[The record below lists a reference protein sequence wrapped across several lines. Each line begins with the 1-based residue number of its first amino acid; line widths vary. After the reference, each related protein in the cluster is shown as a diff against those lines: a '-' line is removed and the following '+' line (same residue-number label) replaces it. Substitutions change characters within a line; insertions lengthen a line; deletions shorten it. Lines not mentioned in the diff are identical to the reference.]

1 MPFDWDARADCT
13 AWFCK
18 ANVAYI
24 TVETLALL
32 AQLRCL
38 IGGARTVAACWGRRP
53 RRSLLLHVSTPS
65 GPIPRSIDK
74 PGGVIDTKPSL

>member
-24 TVETLALL
+24 TVEKL
-32 AQLRCL
+32 CL
-38 IGGARTVAACWGRRP
+38 HSFGASLVVRGP
-53 RRSLLLHVSTPS
+53 SLLVGADGLGAVYFYT
-65 GPIPRSIDK
+65 
-74 PGGVIDTKPSL
+74 